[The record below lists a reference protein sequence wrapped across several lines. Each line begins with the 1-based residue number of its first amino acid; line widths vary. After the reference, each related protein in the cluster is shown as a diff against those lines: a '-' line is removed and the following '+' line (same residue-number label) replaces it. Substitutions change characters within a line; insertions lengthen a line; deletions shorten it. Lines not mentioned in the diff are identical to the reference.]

1 MQRRSTAVSGYV
13 NFPVTDPAWRNS
25 KEGGMVVKLVVCD
38 DRDFDAQFGMCCG
51 AQVYDVLGESLLSDD
66 RRPYPAARENYA
78 RPEDVVAE
86 QKEIAAWQAYH
97 FPHADE
103 ANAEGADRYLSRP
116 YLAAIVLGTTGWSGW
131 HTSEDRAWSCT
142 FADLS
147 PDGQALYRLLAQLYP
162 GCTLHL
168 LTYLDT

>member
-66 RRPYPAARENYA
+66 RRPYPAARAEY
-78 RPEDVVAE
+78 PSVEDVAAE
-86 QKEIAAWQAYH
+86 QKEIADWMAYH
-97 FPHADE
+97 FPHAADDQE
-103 ANAEGADRYLSRP
+103 AGTGRYLSRP
-116 YLAAIVLGTTGWSGW
+116 YLAALVMGTTGWSGF
-131 HTSEDRAWSCT
+131 HTTEDRSWQCT
-142 FADLS
+142 FADLT
-147 PDGQALYRLLAQLYP
+147 PEGQALYRMLEQLYP
-162 GCTLHL
+162 GCELHL